1 MKDFESHVEAQ
12 SRHVREADKPKKR
25 KQKKKKSK
33 FSTNRK
39 KGGRKPKK
47 TGNGRRGKRM
57 KLRTT
62 STCSNIS
69 CLNTLV
75 KVLRL
80 SKDNVPNFFAQYNRM
95 NKRLTTLSSKKNKS
109 SNMNASLDHLAVALG
124 GNQSLRNNTPVCKGR
139 YNSSEAEKVVG

>member
-25 KQKKKKSK
+25 KQKKKTSK
-33 FSTNRK
+33 ISNPGK

-47 TGNGRRGKRM
+47 NGDGRRGKRM
-57 KLRTT
+57 KVRTT

-75 KVLRL
+75 KLLKL
-80 SKDNVPNFFAQYNRM
+80 SKDNVPNFLAQYKRM
-95 NKRLTTLSSKKNKS
+95 NNRLKTLSSKKSKS

-139 YNSSEAEKVVG
+139 YNSSEAEEVVG